1 MNRRLIS
8 LLALVATPVIFGGC
22 EYLTPTVSKTPTPA
36 AYLATPAPSLPLTPA
51 SLWRDEGDW
60 ARMYTDNRAIRV
72 GDIVSIKIIEDAK
85 GSKSATTKTSKDS
98 SFENTFKGT
107 IASFFGISEQAK
119 QFASPDATLKVTGKD
134 KYDGSGATTRSDQLT
149 ASMTA
154 VVTDVLP
161 NGNLK
166 IQGSREVVINSERQ
180 TMTVSGIIRPI
191 DVDSKNTVLS
201 TAVADAKIT
210 YTGFG
215 VVDDK
220 QHPGW
225 LVRVLNWISPF

>member
-1 MNRRLIS
+1 MTVTLHRLVS
-8 LLALVATPVIFGGC
+8 AAGLLFLAGC
-22 EYLTPTVSKTPTPA
+22 EVLTPTVSKTPTP
-36 AYLATPAPSLPLTPA
+36 PAFMAVPPPSLPMTPA
-51 SLWRDEGDW
+51 SLWRDESDW
-60 ARMYTDNRAIRV
+60 ARLYTDNRAIRV
-72 GDIVSIKIIEDAK
+72 GDIVTIKIIEDAK

-98 SFENTFKGT
+98 SFENTFKGA

-119 QFASPDATLKVTGKD
+119 QFASPDASLKVTGKD

-166 IQGSREVVINSERQ
+166 IEGSREVVINAERQ
-180 TMTVSGIIRPI
+180 TMTVRGIIRPI
-191 DVDSKNTVLS
+191 DVDNKNTVLS
-201 TAVADAKIT
+201 TAVADAKIS